1 MLTRPLRLLLLTAV
15 ALWIAMPSAAV
26 LKEKNIGNTLVVL
39 RGELTEVHL
48 EQERHTL
55 EFKEQ
60 SDKIRENLYNILRRS
75 DQNALMLY
83 SQRLEYVFDLTY
95 ACHEATDQYK
105 DFQQNALPF
114 HTYMASLNA
123 EITRYD
129 SLITSLRTMSSQ
141 SLDAQELTDRDVCLA
156 LAVNIRKTMEAD
168 RETLSEYISMYDEA
182 ELHLKELNDYAN
194 ERYIDIQNN
203 IFSDGGDSYFT
214 ILSSFGDYLSSA
226 FTTVSDKYKPSTTA
240 HSQWD
245 SRMMIGLFMVI
256 IIYGLLSIIINIVA
270 AKFLMPSSMRGK
282 DMSSRRMCVVFATSV
297 VTFAI
302 IVGIVRVTVEQNFLL
317 MASNLLVEYAWL
329 LGVILISLLLRLGDS
344 QLGNALRIYAPLMIV
359 GFLVIT
365 FRITLIPSDVVNI
378 VFPPVLLF
386 SSVWQWIVI
395 QRRQANI
402 PNSDTLYAYI
412 TLVVFAVSTVSS
424 WIGSTL
430 LSVQILIWWIMQL
443 TCILT
448 ITCLV
453 SWMKKYSDSHHIYEK
468 PVTHTWIFRFIYRVA
483 MPVMG
488 LFSIVL
494 SIYWAADVFNLSDMT
509 WSIFTRKFVDTDNI
523 SISIFTILIVISLYF
538 LFGYIN
544 RVSLDLLKQ
553 HSAMYK
559 GDVKTVASR
568 SIMGKNI
575 VQALVWCIWIVL
587 SLSIMNVSTTWLVVI
602 SGGLSTGVGF
612 ASKDILENIYY
623 GISLMTGRIK
633 IGDWVECD
641 GIKGK
646 VSSISYTSTLIESVD
661 GSIIAFQNSQLFT
674 KNYKNLT
681 RNHGYVLA
689 TVPFGVAYGSNAKQV
704 CDMVEQAV
712 RALNHKYI
720 DSTRTMKVVFTELGD
735 SSLNFKLLCWVDV
748 VKYTFVVS
756 DLVECIYNT
765 LNAHN
770 VEIPFPQ
777 QDIHIKD
784 IAH

>member
-1 MLTRPLRLLLLTAV
+1 MLTRPLRLLLLTIVAV
-15 ALWIAMPSAAV
+15 WIAMPSAAV

-302 IVGIVRVTVEQNFLL
+302 LVGIVRVTVEQNFLL

-378 VFPPVLLF
+378 VFPPVLLL
-386 SSVWQWIVI
+386 SSVWQWIVT

-575 VQALVWCIWIVL
+575 VQALVWCVWIVL

-777 QDIHIKD
+777 QDVHIKD

>member
-1 MLTRPLRLLLLTAV
+1 
-15 ALWIAMPSAAV
+15 MPSAAV

-575 VQALVWCIWIVL
+575 VQALVWCVWIVL

>member
-1 MLTRPLRLLLLTAV
+1 MLTRHLRLLLLTAV

-378 VFPPVLLF
+378 VFPPVLLL

>member
-1 MLTRPLRLLLLTAV
+1 MLTRHLRLLLLTAV

-378 VFPPVLLF
+378 VFPPVLLL

-575 VQALVWCIWIVL
+575 VQALVWCVWIVL

>member
-1 MLTRPLRLLLLTAV
+1 MLTRPLRLLLLTIVAV
-15 ALWIAMPSAAV
+15 WIAMPSAAV

-141 SLDAQELTDRDVCLA
+141 SLDVQELTDRDVCLA

-168 RETLSEYISMYDEA
+168 RETLSEYISMYDDA

-777 QDIHIKD
+777 QDVHIKD